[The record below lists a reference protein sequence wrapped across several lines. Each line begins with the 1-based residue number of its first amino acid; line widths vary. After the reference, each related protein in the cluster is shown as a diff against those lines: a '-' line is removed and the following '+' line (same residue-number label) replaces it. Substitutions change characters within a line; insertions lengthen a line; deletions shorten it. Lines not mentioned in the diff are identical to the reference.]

1 MEFLE
6 FRRFWESEGFEVTQS
21 YFSPYGCHY
30 FIRDAVLVGSLR
42 YSLVKRVISGVY
54 TKKEIK
60 RLNLEDLQQHLCS
73 FRLRQLFE

>member
-1 MEFLE
+1 ME
-6 FRRFWESEGFEVTQS
+6 FRRFWESEGFKVTQS

-30 FIRDAVLVGSLR
+30 FIRDAV
-42 YSLVKRVISGVY
+42 RVISGVY